1 MTRKDFTIL
10 FSVFAL
16 TGSGIYTMAR
26 QSSSIPVTT
35 THEART
41 RAEKEFKKSNTY
53 SKVQILKI
61 EQLDSLNSLG
71 AGWLVYHSD
80 QVHKNKPLFIGTD
93 GSMEYV
99 NDEDIKKLNRE
110 ISSIY

>member
-1 MTRKDFTIL
+1 MTKKDFTIL

-16 TGSGIYTMAR
+16 TGSGVYTMAR
-26 QSSSIPVTT
+26 QSNTTPVAT

-41 RAEKEFKKSNTY
+41 RAEKEFKKSGLY

-61 EQLDSLNSLG
+61 EQLDTLNPLG

-80 QVHKNKPLFIGTD
+80 QLHKNKPLFIGAD

-99 NDEDIKKLNRE
+99 NEDAIKKPDRE